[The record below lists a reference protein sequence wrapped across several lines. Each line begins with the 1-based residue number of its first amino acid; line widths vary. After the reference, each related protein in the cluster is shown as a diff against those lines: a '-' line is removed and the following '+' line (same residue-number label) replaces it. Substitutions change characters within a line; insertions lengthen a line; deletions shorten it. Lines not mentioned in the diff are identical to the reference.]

1 LAKNE
6 ILGLVGESGCG
17 KTTLARCI
25 VGLLEPTNGEI
36 RFKGAD
42 IAKTANKRSVSTRKA
57 MQIVFQNPDMSL
69 NPRHTVAQMTGR
81 PLQLFKL
88 AHRKELRQRV
98 LDLLEMVRL
107 DATYLD
113 RYPAELS
120 GGEKQRVAIARA
132 LASDPSMMICD
143 EAVSSLDVSV
153 QASIINLLVELQQQ
167 RGASVLFI
175 SHDLGVVQYIADR
188 IAVMYLGQFVDVGT
202 VEQIF
207 MPPYHPYTEAL
218 LSAIPVP
225 DPLIRQEQV
234 RLEGPVPSLADP
246 FPGCLFH
253 TRCPRT
259 IGEVCKTA
267 EPSWQD
273 AGDGHL
279 IRCHI
284 RLEELRRMP
293 SVMSRLTVQ
302 APKTPRMA
310 NP

>member
-1 LAKNE
+1 
-6 ILGLVGESGCG
+6 
-17 KTTLARCI
+17 
-25 VGLLEPTNGEI
+25 
-36 RFKGAD
+36 
-42 IAKTANKRSVSTRKA
+42 
-57 MQIVFQNPDMSL
+57 
-69 NPRHTVAQMTGR
+69 
-81 PLQLFKL
+81 
-88 AHRKELRQRV
+88 
-98 LDLLEMVRL
+98 MVRL

-132 LASDPSMMICD
+132 LAGDPSLMICD

-153 QASIINLLVELQQQ
+153 QASIINLLVELQQE
-167 RGASVLFI
+167 RDASALFI

-188 IAVMYLGQFVDVGT
+188 IAVMYLGQFVEVGT

-207 MPPYHPYTEAL
+207 VPPYHPYTEAL

-225 DPLIRQEQV
+225 DPLIRQEQI

-253 TRCPRT
+253 TRCPRM
-259 IGEVCKTA
+259 IGQVCKTA

-284 RLEELRRMP
+284 RLEELRRIP
-293 SVMSRLTVQ
+293 SVMRRLTVSS
-302 APKTPRMA
+302 PEDVSHGRSLTRKEVGLSHTK
-310 NP
+310 